1 VTVDRQ
7 VRGSYLY
14 ELPGLT
20 PYGAALELQRE
31 LAAARSQEAIPDVLV
46 LLEHDPVVT
55 LGTATERETE
65 LPDPAALAARGIDV
79 VEVGRGGRAT
89 YHGPGQL
96 VGYPILDLT
105 RHGRDVRAYV
115 ERLERGLIGALADLG
130 VAASVRPGAEHV
142 GVWVEDRKIASIGV
156 HVRRWI
162 TTHGFAL
169 NVSCDLEPFGLFT
182 PCGLPGVA
190 VTSVEHEIGRA
201 VSRAE
206 ATEAVLR
213 RLGEALGDLTFEPVP
228 MPVVVGAGV

>member
-1 VTVDRQ
+1 VTVDRR
-7 VRGSYLY
+7 VTGSYVY

-20 PYGAALELQRE
+20 PYAAGLELQTH

-46 LLEHDPVVT
+46 LLEHEPVGT
-55 LGTATERETE
+55 LGTATDEAAEV
-65 LPDPAALAARGIDV
+65 PDRAALEARAIDV
-79 VEVGRGGRAT
+79 VAVGRGGRAT

-115 ERLERGLIGALADLG
+115 ERLEQGLIAALADLG
-130 VAASVRPGAEHV
+130 VEAAVRPGQQHV
-142 GVWVEDRKIASIGV
+142 GVWVGPRKIASIGV

-182 PCGLPGVA
+182 PCGLPGVE
-190 VTSVEHEIGRA
+190 VTSVERETGRA
-201 VSRAE
+201 VPRAE
-206 ATEAVLR
+206 ASAVLLR
-213 RLGEALGDLTFEPVP
+213 RLGESLGLTFEPVP
-228 MPVVVGAGV
+228 AGAAA